1 MRGSQDST
9 MWKGRCKE
17 RGSGNESERQGI
29 IREQEADFL
38 ILKHREVSVSEKLQE
53 ET

>member
-9 MWKGRCKE
+9 RWKGRCKE
-17 RGSGNESERQGI
+17 RGSANESEMQGI

-38 ILKHREVSVSEKLQE
+38 ILKHREVSASEKMQE